1 MVLEKLDPV
10 EKIYAFEEEYQKVK
24 EKKEEEVRIDID
36 EDEEEEVIHEEN
48 QLDSDDDSHKA

>member
-36 EDEEEEVIHEEN
+36 EE
-48 QLDSDDDSHKA
+48 